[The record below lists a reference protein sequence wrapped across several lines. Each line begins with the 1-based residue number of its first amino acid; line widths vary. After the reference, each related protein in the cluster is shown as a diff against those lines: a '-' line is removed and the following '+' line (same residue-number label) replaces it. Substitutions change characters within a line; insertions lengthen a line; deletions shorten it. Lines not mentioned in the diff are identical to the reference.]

1 MSEAL
6 PLIAVAGAGRMGRG
20 LAHAFAYTGH
30 LVRLIDLKPRAPGAS
45 PLDAAR
51 EEIAA
56 TVSLMRRI
64 GTIDEE
70 QCAAILGRIS
80 YHDGD
85 ATDEAF
91 ADADIVFEGVPEI
104 MAVKAAAFARIGAS
118 VRPDAIIA
126 STTSTFAVDELAAFV
141 PEPAR
146 FLNAHWLN
154 PAYLVPLVEVS
165 PGKATAPAT
174 LARMM
179 AMLRRAGKVPV
190 KCAAAP
196 GFIVPRIQALAMNEA
211 ARIVAEGVATA
222 EDVDT
227 ATRVGLGLRFAIIG
241 LVEFIDWGGGDILY
255 YASNYL
261 KDALGDGRHAPP
273 DIITRN
279 MEEGATGMRAGR
291 GFHDWSG
298 RDLDAYRNETLTRL
312 VGLLQHL
319 ELMPKPE

>member
-1 MSEAL
+1 MSRSL
-6 PLIAVAGAGRMGRG
+6 PLIAIAGAGRMGRG

-30 LVRLIDLKPRAPGAS
+30 QVRLIDLKPRAPGSS

-56 TVSLMRRI
+56 TIGLMRCI
-64 GTIDEE
+64 GTIDDA
-70 QCAAILGRIS
+70 QLAAILARIS
-80 YHDGD
+80 YHN
-85 ATDEAF
+85 
-91 ADADIVFEGVPEI
+91 ADAADAALAEVDIIFEGVPEI
-104 MAVKAAAFARIGAS
+104 MAVKATAFARIGAAA
-118 VRPDAIIA
+118 RPDALIA
-126 STTSTFAVDELAAFV
+126 STTSTFAVDELAAFI
-141 PEPAR
+141 PGPAR

-165 PGKATAPAT
+165 PSAATAPAT
-174 LARMM
+174 LELVM
-179 AMLRRAGKVPV
+179 AALRRAGKVPV

-211 ARIVAEGVATA
+211 ARIVAAGVATA

-273 DIITRN
+273 EIITRN
-279 MEEGATGMRAGR
+279 MQEGATGMRAGR

-298 RDLDAYRNETLTRL
+298 RDLDSYRNETLTRL

-319 ELMPKPE
+319 ALMPKPE